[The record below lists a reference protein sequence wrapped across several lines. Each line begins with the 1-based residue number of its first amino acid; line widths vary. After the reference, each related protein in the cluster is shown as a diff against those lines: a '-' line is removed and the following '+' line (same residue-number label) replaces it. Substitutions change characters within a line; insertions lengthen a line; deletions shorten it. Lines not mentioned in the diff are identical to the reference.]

1 DRVDPVGS
9 DTEFQGQ
16 LHIAAAK
23 SVDEGVDLASGCGS
37 DPFGNSFPI
46 GDRNHT
52 VVVEPVVVRGAGE
65 TDDLAGINPGEAMI
79 REGSFAK
86 QWPTTFP
93 SGQGSDLAGVVE
105 EVGSAVKNAA
115 V

>member
-1 DRVDPVGS
+1 
-9 DTEFQGQ
+9 
-16 LHIAAAK
+16 
-23 SVDEGVDLASGCGS
+23 
-37 DPFGNSFPI
+37 
-46 GDRNHT
+46 
-52 VVVEPVVVRGAGE
+52 
-65 TDDLAGINPGEAMI
+65 MI

-115 V
+115 VGDEVIGFTDQFVKCRFVRKFWITPFVVKDHVVLVSA